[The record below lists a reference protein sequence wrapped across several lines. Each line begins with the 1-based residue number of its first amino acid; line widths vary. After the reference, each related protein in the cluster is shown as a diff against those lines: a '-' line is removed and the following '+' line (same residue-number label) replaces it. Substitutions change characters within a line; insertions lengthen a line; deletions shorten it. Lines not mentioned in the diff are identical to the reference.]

1 MTPERINYLK
11 ARSVMENGSVREWLN
26 ECLVD
31 IAKLQSENAGL
42 VAELDENDQWMRD
55 VLTDFRIPFDDHKKG
70 RRVALT
76 GTIRDS
82 NAELDR
88 LRAIVEGGKE

>member
-1 MTPERINYLK
+1 MTPERINYLT
-11 ARSVMENGSVREWLN
+11 ARAVIEGGSVCDWLN
-26 ECLVD
+26 ECLIEID
-31 IAKLQSENAGL
+31 SLQADNAGL
-42 VAELDENDQWMRD
+42 KVELDGNDQWMRD